1 MKTINLPIRIMFRDD
16 SKTNLK
22 IMYPTVLTVS
32 RLLLQLLINCNG
44 LALLKKECLSKYC
57 TIVILPSAEYSIHI
71 TIIIIYL
78 VSKVKPY
85 KLQKQELSRCSRMK
99 LIHL

>member
-1 MKTINLPIRIMFRDD
+1 MKTINLPILIMFRDD

-32 RLLLQLLINCNG
+32 RLLLQLHINCNG

-57 TIVILPSAEYSIHI
+57 TIVILLSADT

-78 VSKVKPY
+78 VSKVKPN